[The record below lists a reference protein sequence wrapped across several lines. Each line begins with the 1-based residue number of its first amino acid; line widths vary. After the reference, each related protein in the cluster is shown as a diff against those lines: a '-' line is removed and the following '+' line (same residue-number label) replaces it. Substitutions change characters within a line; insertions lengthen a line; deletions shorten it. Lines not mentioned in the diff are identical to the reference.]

1 MSDGPSLMDDKEA
14 TRLRL
19 ELRRIPRTPIRS
31 VQADELV
38 KVRGFVALE
47 GSAVPA
53 PVTGT
58 PCAIYCVDA
67 KLVQRSLEW
76 TGWTEEKRHQFE
88 SLTGPTFEESFNVWP
103 GWQSSPLPRETGG
116 RDLVL
121 DDGQGRA
128 QVRIEHAQ
136 LSLLGNWR
144 TSLATNRTHFL
155 SRRSLRARDHNT
167 ELEYRELTVVP
178 GEILTVFGRAVYEA
192 DPDPPPS
199 GPHPY
204 RAVPLRSVFA
214 AGPASPLYIV
224 QEHVVALDAV
234 G

>member
-1 MSDGPSLMDDKEA
+1 MAEGPSLMDDKEA

-19 ELRRIPRTPIRS
+19 ELRRIPRTPLRT
-31 VQADELV
+31 VQADALV

-47 GSAVPA
+47 GSAVAA

-67 KLVQRSLEW
+67 KLVRRDDDW
-76 TGWTEEKRHQFE
+76 MAPDWAAE
-88 SLTGPTFEESFNVWP
+88 SRPNGVDLPYAWP
-103 GWQSSPLPRETGG
+103 DWPSSNLPRETGG
-116 RDLVL
+116 RDLML
-121 DDGQGRA
+121 HDGTGRA
-128 QVRIEHAQ
+128 RVRIGDAH

-144 TSLATNRTHFL
+144 VSLSANRAQYLAARTNQAPSAGL
-155 SRRSLRARDHNT
+155 

-178 GEILTVFGRAVYEA
+178 GEILTVYGRASYEA
-192 DPDPPPS
+192 DPDPPAA

-204 RAVPLRSVFA
+204 RAARLRCAFVGAPS
-214 AGPASPLYIV
+214 SPLYLV
-224 QEHVVALDAV
+224 QEHVAALDAL

>member
-1 MSDGPSLMDDKEA
+1 MADGPSLMDDKEA

-19 ELRRIPRTPIRS
+19 ELRRIPRTPIRT

-47 GSAVPA
+47 GSAVAA

-67 KLVQRSLEW
+67 KLVRRDEDWVPPARTVDSRPNGVDLRYAWPDWRS
-76 TGWTEEKRHQFE
+76 
-88 SLTGPTFEESFNVWP
+88 SN
-103 GWQSSPLPRETGG
+103 LPRETGG
-116 RDLVL
+116 RDLML
-121 DDGQGRA
+121 DDGTGRA
-128 QVRIEHAQ
+128 RVRIGDAH

-144 TSLATNRTHFL
+144 VSLSANRAHYL
-155 SRRSLRARDHNT
+155 AARTDQPPSAGL

-178 GEILTVFGRAVYEA
+178 GEILTVYGRASYEA
-192 DPDPPPS
+192 DPDPLPS

-204 RAVPLRSVFA
+204 RAAPLRCVFVA
-214 AGPASPLYIV
+214 EESSPLYLV